1 MKSKCS
7 KIVKMDTLK
16 EKGGG
21 KGREGE
27 RVMDLTSCCN
37 HAWQNREK
45 GIFSQD
51 AQNGHYSKSKYG
63 KLVLKF
69 FQINLSGLY
78 D

>member
-1 MKSKCS
+1 
-7 KIVKMDTLK
+7 MDVT
-16 EKGGG
+16 
-21 KGREGE
+21 R
-27 RVMDLTSCCN
+27 SCCN

-45 GIFSQD
+45 EIFSQD
-51 AQNGHYSKSKYG
+51 AQNGHYSESKYG

>member
-1 MKSKCS
+1 MG
-7 KIVKMDTLK
+7 MD
-16 EKGGG
+16 
-21 KGREGE
+21 
-27 RVMDLTSCCN
+27 VTSCSN

-45 GIFSQD
+45 EIFSQD

-78 D
+78 DSDKQDEIENSEIGL